1 MTRRPTRLLLA
12 VVLVGC
18 QPATSTTATSTTATS
33 TSLVP
38 AQSLP
43 TPDHIVIVIEENHA
57 DTAIIGSV
65 DAPYI
70 NSLASSGAHFT
81 ESYATHHPSQPNYL
95 ALFSGSD
102 QGVIDDACPPPG
114 SPYTTDNLGAQ
125 LIAAGLTFV
134 GYSQSLSRAGSSE
147 CSNGG
152 SGGYQR
158 KHNPWV
164 NFSNVPAESNQPF
177 SSFPVDFSTL
187 PTVSFVVPNQLYDMH
202 DGTIA
207 QGDAWLQENIDSYA
221 QWALTH
227 NSLLIVTWDEDDFV
241 DDNKILTVFFGQ
253 QVKPGTYTET
263 IDHYRLL
270 RTIEDMYGLPSVANS
285 TTATAITDCWLP

>member
-1 MTRRPTRLLLA
+1 MTRRQRLVRALGA
-12 VVLVGC
+12 LVIGGLMVSAC
-18 QPATSTTATSTTATS
+18 TTTTTTTATAT
-33 TSLVP
+33 LIPV
-38 AQSLP
+38 LP
-43 TPDHIVIVIEENHA
+43 TPDHIVVVIEENHA
-57 DTAIIGSV
+57 DTSIIGNAE
-65 DAPYI
+65 APYI
-70 NSLASSGAHFT
+70 NSLASSGALFT

-102 QGVIDDACPPPG
+102 QGVIDDACPPAG
-114 SPYTTDNLGAQ
+114 SPYASDNLAAQ
-125 LIAAGLTFV
+125 LIAAGKTFV
-134 GYSQSLSRAGSSE
+134 GYSQGLSAAGSPE
-147 CSNGG
+147 CDNGG
-152 SGGYQR
+152 SLGYQR

-164 NFSNVPAESNQPF
+164 NFSNVPAEANQPF
-177 SSFPVDFSTL
+177 TSFPADFSTL

-221 QWALTH
+221 QWAQTH
-227 NSLLIVTWDEDDFV
+227 NSLLIVTWDEDDYV
-241 DDNKILTVFFGQ
+241 DDNKIVTIFIGQ

-263 IDHYRLL
+263 INHYNVL